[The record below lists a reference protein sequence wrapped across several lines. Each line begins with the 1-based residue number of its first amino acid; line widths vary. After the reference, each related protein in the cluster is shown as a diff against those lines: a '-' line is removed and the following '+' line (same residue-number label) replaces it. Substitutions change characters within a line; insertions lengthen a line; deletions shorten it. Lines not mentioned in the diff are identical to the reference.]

1 MRSRFLAGVATA
13 VLGALVAMPQA
24 SADAGID
31 GGMLGRQ
38 PQAISLSAIPST
50 SVDQT
55 VAIEAS
61 ATSLLPVDITLSGS
75 CAWRQLLGGSVV
87 VATDRGECTVT
98 ADQPGDQFWLPAP
111 TVQETFAFLG
121 GEAGVRIVIG
131 GPQWLVAAQGLPLD
145 VPINVTS
152 DDPSGVV
159 PSGSVTARIDAPPGA
174 PPCPACQPVSAT
186 LDEGGR
192 ATARIPGE
200 MTSAISAGGY
210 VLTVEYAGDLRY
222 AKGSLT
228 VPTVKIVPPGQ
239 VVGGSAPIIVSV
251 GDSYISGQGGR
262 WAGNALNSLSS
273 DRTDVGADTYL
284 DAGSAEAIDGCHRAK
299 YSEIHIDQ
307 AGADVASVNLSC
319 GGAETSTR
327 MKDGKFKPG
336 LDFWQDENA
345 GWRGQALELYRL
357 ASANPGRV
365 RMVALSIGGNDFQF
379 EDVVRSCVT
388 QFLTPRARPCIQLER
403 VTNLFAK
410 ANVERQL
417 KSITD
422 AIRNINDAMTEAG
435 YTSQQWDLVVQ
446 DYPSPLPSDPNRV
459 RYGEGYNRQF
469 IGGCGMFNADM
480 KYANDTALP
489 TINRTVRQALAAAR
503 LPNGHFLDLS
513 NAYVGNRLCEKGVD
527 LVGWRKT
534 VERWTDAN
542 ALAGSEW
549 VTAIRA
555 ESMVHGPYDIGES
568 LHPNYWGGLVNQ
580 ACLKLVF
587 NAGSVRGGACVRG
600 DGIYPNLD
608 GDNRTYPVMALVD
621 VDAAPNA
628 DARPTRS
635 VR

>member
-1 MRSRFLAGVATA
+1 MRKHLLALLAA
-13 VLGALVAMPQA
+13 AALGALVLVPPA
-24 SADAGID
+24 SADPRLD

-38 PQAISLSAIPST
+38 PQAIAMSAIPPT

-61 ATSLLPVDITLSGS
+61 ATSLLPVEIALSGN

-87 VATDRGECTVT
+87 VATDRGDCTIT
-98 ADQPGDQFWLPAP
+98 ADQPGDRFWLPAP
-111 TVQETFAFLG
+111 TVQQTFAFLG
-121 GEAGVRIVIG
+121 GEAGVRIVVG
-131 GPQWLVAAQGLPLD
+131 GPQWLLAAQGLPLD
-145 VPINVTS
+145 APINVTS
-152 DDPSGVV
+152 DDPSGVA
-159 PSGSVTARIDAPPGA
+159 PSGTVTVRIDVPPGA
-174 PPCPACQPVSAT
+174 PPCPACQQVSAM
-186 LDEGGR
+186 LDEGGH
-192 ATARIPGE
+192 AIARFPGE
-200 MTSAISAGGY
+200 MTSAMPAGGY
-210 VLTVEYAGDLRY
+210 VLIVEYAGDLRY

-228 VPTVKIVPPGQ
+228 VPNVKIVPPGQ
-239 VVGGSAPIIVSV
+239 VISGSAPVVVSV

-262 WAGNALNSLSS
+262 WAGNALSSLTS
-273 DRTDVGADTYL
+273 DLTDVGADTYL
-284 DAGSAEAIDGCHRAK
+284 DAGSKEAIDGCHRAK

-357 ASANPGRV
+357 ASANPGRI

-379 EDVVRSCVT
+379 EDVVRTCVK
-388 QFLTPRARPCIQLER
+388 QFLMPRARPCVQLER
-403 VTNLFAK
+403 VTDLFAQ

-422 AIRNINDAMTEAG
+422 AIRNTNDAMTEAG

-446 DYPSPLPSDPNRV
+446 DYPSPIPSDPARV
-459 RYGEGYNRQF
+459 RYGEVYARQL

-489 TINRTVRQALAAAR
+489 TINRTVRQALAAAS

-527 LVGWRKT
+527 LVGGKWPVK
-534 VERWTDAN
+534 RWTDAN

-587 NAGSVRGGACVRG
+587 NAGSVRGGACVRAE
-600 DGIYPNLD
+600 GIYPNLD

-628 DARPTRS
+628 DARPTRA